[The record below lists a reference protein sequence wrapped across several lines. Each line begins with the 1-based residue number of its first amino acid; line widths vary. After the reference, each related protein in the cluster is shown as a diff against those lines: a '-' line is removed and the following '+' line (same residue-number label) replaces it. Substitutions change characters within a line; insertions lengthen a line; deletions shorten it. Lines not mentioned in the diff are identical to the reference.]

1 MGLISYTG
9 GIAMERKCSKCGGE
23 LMEGALLDDLSY
35 HSIIFTAMEEL
46 NKIKKKKTAVIC
58 DACLQ
63 CGSIE
68 NLRLEDPSVFRKN

>member
-1 MGLISYTG
+1 
-9 GIAMERKCSKCGGE
+9 MERKCSKCGGE
-23 LMEGALLDDLSY
+23 LMEGALLDDFSY